1 MFDLGRVRLQ
11 ADQVKPMWTS
21 LRTAAWLG
29 WQIESNWASP
39 ALFALYSI
47 IKPLTSAAI
56 LVVMFGMVT
65 QGNFAS
71 PGFSYMYIGNAF
83 YMYVGAIMAGMAQC
97 VVDDRERF
105 RTLKSMYVAPVNI
118 PMYLIGRGVAR
129 FFTTSL
135 SVIVA
140 LGFGIVFLKLQ
151 VNPAE
156 VRWTLFIV
164 TLCIGIA
171 LLAMMGL
178 ALASIVLTI
187 AHGSW
192 LVGEAVAGALYLFCG
207 AVFPLDALP
216 GWLRPVGYL
225 MPVTYWLELVRRALV
240 GRVAH
245 EYPPLA
251 GIGDG
256 ELLAL
261 LVLMTLALSGMAAAM
276 FRHCDF
282 IARERG
288 LIDRTTNY

>member
-1 MFDLGRVRLQ
+1 
-11 ADQVKPMWTS
+11 MWTS

-71 PGFSYMYIGNAF
+71 AGFSYMYLGNAF
-83 YMYVGAIMAGMAQC
+83 YMYVGAIMAGMAQS

-118 PMYLIGRGVAR
+118 PMYLVGRGFAR
-129 FFTTSL
+129 FLTTSL
-135 SVIVA
+135 SVLVA
-140 LGFGIVFLKLQ
+140 LGFGVMFLKLQ
-151 VNPAE
+151 LNAAE
-156 VRWTLFIV
+156 IRWGLFLA
-164 TLCIGIA
+164 TLCIGVA

-178 ALASIVLTI
+178 ALASVVLTI

-216 GWLRPVGYL
+216 AWLRPVGYL
-225 MPVTYWLELVRRALV
+225 MPVTYWLELVRRALA
-240 GRVAH
+240 GGVAYR
-245 EYPPLA
+245 YPSMA

-256 ELLAL
+256 ELLVVL
-261 LVLMTLALSGMAAAM
+261 LLMTAGFGVIAVAT
-276 FRHCDF
+276 FRRCDH

-288 LIDRTTNY
+288 LIDRTSNY

>member
-1 MFDLGRVRLQ
+1 
-11 ADQVKPMWTS
+11 MWTS

-39 ALFALYSI
+39 VLFALYSI

-65 QGNFAS
+65 QGNFTS
-71 PGFSYMYIGNAF
+71 PAFSYMYVGNAF
-83 YMYVGAIMAGMAQC
+83 YMYVGAIMAGMAQS

-105 RTLKSMYVAPVNI
+105 RTLKSMYVAPVSI

-129 FFTTSL
+129 FLTTSL
-135 SVIVA
+135 SVVIT
-140 LGFGIVFLKLQ
+140 LGFGIVFLHLQ
-151 VNPAE
+151 LNPAD
-156 VRWTLFIV
+156 VRWGLFIV
-164 TLCIGIA
+164 ALCIGVA
-171 LLAMMGL
+171 MLAMMGL
-178 ALASIVLTI
+178 ALASVVLTI

-207 AVFPLDALP
+207 AVFPLDVLP
-216 GWLRPVGYL
+216 AWLRPVGYV

-240 GRVAH
+240 GRVARQ
-245 EYPPLA
+245 YASLT

-256 ELLAL
+256 ELLVLVVAMTVAL
-261 LVLMTLALSGMAAAM
+261 GLLAAAT
-276 FRHCDF
+276 FRRCDYL
-282 IARERG
+282 ARERG

>member
-1 MFDLGRVRLQ
+1 
-11 ADQVKPMWTS
+11 MWTS

-56 LVVMFGMVT
+56 LVVMFGIVT

-71 PGFSYMYIGNAF
+71 TGFSYMYIGNAF
-83 YMYVGAIMAGMAQC
+83 YMFVGAIMAGMAQS

-105 RTLKSMYVAPVNI
+105 RTLKAMYVAPVSI

-129 FFTTSL
+129 FMTTSL
-135 SVIVA
+135 SVIVTIGA
-140 LGFGIVFLKLQ
+140 GIAFLQLQ
-151 VNPAE
+151 LNPAE
-156 VRWTLFIV
+156 VRWGLFIV
-164 TLCIGIA
+164 TLAIGVVM
-171 LLAMMGL
+171 LAMMGL
-178 ALASIVLTI
+178 ALASLVLTI

-216 GWLRPVGYL
+216 AWLRPVGYL
-225 MPVTYWLELVRRALV
+225 LPVTYWLELVRRALIA
-240 GRVAH
+240 RVAH
-245 EYPPLA
+245 QHPSLV
-251 GIGDG
+251 GISDV

-261 LVLMTLALSGMAAAM
+261 VVMMTAAMAVIAAAA
-276 FRHCDF
+276 FRRCDF
-282 IARERG
+282 VARERG

>member
-1 MFDLGRVRLQ
+1 
-11 ADQVKPMWTS
+11 MWTS

-71 PGFSYMYIGNAF
+71 SAFSYMYLGNAF
-83 YMYVGAIMAGMAQC
+83 YMYVGAIMAGMTQA

-105 RTLKSMYVAPVNI
+105 RTLKSMYVAPVSI
-118 PMYLIGRGVAR
+118 PMYLIGRGIAR

-135 SVIVA
+135 SVVITIAFGVAFLQLQVSVTDARWGLFIVA
-140 LGFGIVFLKLQ
+140 L
-151 VNPAE
+151 
-156 VRWTLFIV
+156 
-164 TLCIGIA
+164 CIGTA
-171 LLAMMGL
+171 MLAMMGL
-178 ALASIVLTI
+178 ALASVVLTI

-207 AVFPLDALP
+207 AVFPIDALP
-216 GWLRPVGYL
+216 GWLQPVGYL
-225 MPVTYWLELVRRALV
+225 MPLTYWLELMRRALLS
-240 GRVAH
+240 RAA
-245 EYPPLA
+245 YPYQSLA
-251 GIGDG
+251 RIGDG
-256 ELLAL
+256 ELLVLAMAL
-261 LVLMTLALSGMAAAM
+261 TMLLAAIAWMT
-276 FRHCDF
+276 FRRCDY

>member
-1 MFDLGRVRLQ
+1 
-11 ADQVKPMWTS
+11 MWRS

-65 QGNFAS
+65 QGNFGS
-71 PGFSYMYIGNAF
+71 PAFAYMYIGNAF
-83 YMYVGAIMAGMAQC
+83 YMYVGAIIAGMAQS

-118 PMYLIGRGVAR
+118 PLYLTGRGVAR
-129 FFTTSL
+129 FLTTTL
-135 SVIVA
+135 SVLVTIAFGVA
-140 LGFGIVFLKLQ
+140 FLKLQ

-156 VRWTLFIV
+156 VRWGLLFAS
-164 TLCIGIA
+164 LCIGIA
-171 LLAMMGL
+171 MLAMMGL
-178 ALASIVLTI
+178 VLASIVLTI

-216 GWLRPVGYL
+216 WWLRPVGYL
-225 MPVTYWLELVRRALV
+225 MPVTYWLELVRRALA
-240 GRVAH
+240 GRVAQQ
-245 EYPPLA
+245 YPSLS
-251 GIGDG
+251 GFSDG
-256 ELLAL
+256 VLVAL
-261 LVLMTLALSGMAAAM
+261 LILMTAVLGLVAAAT
-276 FRHCDF
+276 FRRCDH

>member
-1 MFDLGRVRLQ
+1 
-11 ADQVKPMWTS
+11 MWTS
-21 LRTAAWLG
+21 LKTATWLG

-71 PGFSYMYIGNAF
+71 TAFAYMYIGNAF
-83 YMYVGAIMAGMAQC
+83 YMYVGAVMAGMAQA

-118 PMYLIGRGVAR
+118 PMYLMGRGVAR
-129 FFTTSL
+129 VLTTTL
-135 SVIVA
+135 SVAITLV
-140 LGFGIVFLKLQ
+140 FGVVFLQLQ
-151 VNPAE
+151 LSASD
-156 VRWTLFIV
+156 VRWGMLV
-164 TLCIGIA
+164 ASLVVGVV

-178 ALASIVLTI
+178 TLASIVLVI
-187 AHGSW
+187 AHNSW
-192 LVGEAVAGALYLFCG
+192 LVGEAVAAALYLFCG
-207 AVFPLDALP
+207 AVFPLEVLP
-216 GWLRPVGYL
+216 WWLRPIGYV
-225 MPVTYWLELVRRALV
+225 MPVTYWLELVRRSLV

-245 EYPPLA
+245 EYPTLA
-251 GIGDG
+251 AFGDG
-256 ELLAL
+256 QLLAL
-261 LVLMTLALSGMAAAM
+261 VTLLTVALAVIATATFS
-276 FRHCDF
+276 RCDH

>member
-1 MFDLGRVRLQ
+1 M
-11 ADQVKPMWTS
+11 MWTS

-65 QGNFAS
+65 QGNFGSTA
-71 PGFSYMYIGNAF
+71 FSYMYIGNAF
-83 YMYVGAIMAGMAQC
+83 YMYVGAIMAGMAQS

-105 RTLKSMYVAPVNI
+105 RTLKSMYVAPVSI
-118 PMYLIGRGVAR
+118 PMYLIGRGFAR
-129 FFTTSL
+129 FLTTSL
-135 SVIVA
+135 SVIVTIGA
-140 LGFGIVFLKLQ
+140 GIAFLHLQ

-156 VRWTLFIV
+156 VRWVLFV
-164 TLCIGIA
+164 AALCIGVVM
-171 LLAMMGL
+171 LAMMGL
-178 ALASIVLTI
+178 ALASVVLTI

-216 GWLRPVGYL
+216 AWLRPVGYL
-225 MPVTYWLELVRRALV
+225 MPVTYWLELMRRALV

-245 EYPPLA
+245 QHPSLA
-251 GIGDG
+251 GIGDS

-261 LVLMTLALSGMAAAM
+261 VVVMTIALGALAAAM
-276 FRHCDF
+276 FRRCDF

>member
-1 MFDLGRVRLQ
+1 
-11 ADQVKPMWTS
+11 MWTS

-65 QGNFAS
+65 QGNFSSAA
-71 PGFSYMYIGNAF
+71 FSYMYVGNAF
-83 YMYVGAIMAGMAQC
+83 YMFVGAIMAGMAQS

-105 RTLKSMYVAPVNI
+105 RTLKSMYVAPVSI

-129 FFTTSL
+129 FLTTSL
-135 SVIVA
+135 SVIIT
-140 LGFGIVFLKLQ
+140 LGFGIAFLDLQ
-151 VNPAE
+151 LNLAE
-156 VRWTLFIV
+156 VRWGLFIV
-164 TLCIGIA
+164 ALCLGVA
-171 LLAMMGL
+171 MLAMMGL

-207 AVFPLDALP
+207 AVFPLDVLP
-216 GWLRPVGYL
+216 AWLRPVGYM

-245 EYPPLA
+245 QYAPLS

-256 ELLAL
+256 ELLVLVTAMTVAL
-261 LVLMTLALSGMAAAM
+261 GVLAAAT
-276 FRHCDF
+276 FRRCDHL
-282 IARERG
+282 ARERG

>member
-1 MFDLGRVRLQ
+1 
-11 ADQVKPMWTS
+11 MWTS

-71 PGFSYMYIGNAF
+71 PAFSYMYIGNAF
-83 YMYVGAIMAGMAQC
+83 YMYVGAIMAGMAQS

-105 RTLKSMYVAPVNI
+105 RTLKSMYVAPVSI
-118 PMYLIGRGVAR
+118 PMYLMGRGVAR

-135 SVIVA
+135 SVLVTI
-140 LGFGIVFLKLQ
+140 GFGIVFLHLQ
-151 VNPAE
+151 MNLGE
-156 VRWTLFIV
+156 VRWGLFLAGLV
-164 TLCIGIA
+164 IGIA
-171 LLAMMGL
+171 MLAMMGL
-178 ALASIVLTI
+178 ALASVVLTI

-216 GWLRPVGYL
+216 AWLRPVGYL

-240 GRVAH
+240 GAVAH
-245 EYPPLA
+245 KYPSLA

-261 LVLMTLALSGMAAAM
+261 CVVLTLALAAMAAAM
-276 FRHCDF
+276 FRRCDY

>member
-1 MFDLGRVRLQ
+1 
-11 ADQVKPMWTS
+11 MWTS

-71 PGFSYMYIGNAF
+71 PAFSYMYIGNAF
-83 YMYVGAIMAGMAQC
+83 YMYVGAIMAGMAQA

-105 RTLKSMYVAPVNI
+105 RTLKSMYVAPVSI

-129 FFTTSL
+129 FFTTTL
-135 SVIVA
+135 SVLITIAFGVA
-140 LGFGIVFLKLQ
+140 FLKLQ
-151 VNPAE
+151 LNPAD
-156 VRWTLFIV
+156 VRWGLFV
-164 TLCIGIA
+164 VALCMGSVM
-171 LLAMMGL
+171 LAMMGL

-192 LVGEAVAGALYLFCG
+192 LVGEAVAAALFLFCG

-216 GWLRPVGYL
+216 AWLRPIGYL

-240 GRVAH
+240 GRVA
-245 EYPPLA
+245 EQYPSLS

-256 ELLAL
+256 ELLVVVIA
-261 LVLMTLALSGMAAAM
+261 MTAGLAIISAAI
-276 FRHCDF
+276 FRRCDHL
-282 IARERG
+282 ARERG
-288 LIDRTTNY
+288 LIDRTSNY

>member
-1 MFDLGRVRLQ
+1 
-11 ADQVKPMWTS
+11 MWTS

-39 ALFALYSI
+39 VLFALYSI
-47 IKPLTSAAI
+47 IKPLTSAAL

-71 PGFSYMYIGNAF
+71 SAFSYMYLGNAF
-83 YMYVGAIMAGMAQC
+83 YMYVGAIMAGMAQS

-105 RTLKSMYVAPVNI
+105 RTLKSMYVAPVSI

-135 SVIVA
+135 SVLVTI
-140 LGFGIVFLKLQ
+140 GFGVAFLQLQ
-151 VNPAE
+151 VNAGDI
-156 VRWTLFIV
+156 RWGLFLV
-164 TLCIGIA
+164 ALAIGIVM
-171 LLAMMGL
+171 LAMMGL

-207 AVFPLDALP
+207 AVFPIDALP
-216 GWLRPVGYL
+216 WWLRPVGYV
-225 MPVTYWLELVRRALV
+225 MPVTYWLELVRRSLV
-240 GRVAH
+240 GPAAYA
-245 EYPPLA
+245 YPSMSA
-251 GIGDG
+251 ISTA
-256 ELLAL
+256 ELLTL
-261 LVLMTLALSGMAAAM
+261 LVIMTLGLSVLATAT
-276 FRHCDF
+276 FRRCDF
-282 IARERG
+282 LARERG

>member
-1 MFDLGRVRLQ
+1 
-11 ADQVKPMWTS
+11 MWTS

-71 PGFSYMYIGNAF
+71 SGFSYMYIGNAF
-83 YMYVGAIMAGMAQC
+83 YMYVGAIMAGMAQS

-135 SVIVA
+135 SVVITLA
-140 LGFGIVFLKLQ
+140 FGIVFLHLQ
-151 VNPAE
+151 VDPGD
-156 VRWTLFIV
+156 VRWTLFV
-164 TLCIGIA
+164 AALCIGVVM
-171 LLAMMGL
+171 LAMMGL
-178 ALASIVLTI
+178 VLASIVLTI

-207 AVFPLDALP
+207 AVFPLDVLP
-216 GWLRPVGYL
+216 GWLRPVGYV

-245 EYPPLA
+245 QYPSMA
-251 GIGDG
+251 GISDG
-256 ELLAL
+256 GLLTI
-261 LVLMTLALSGMAAAM
+261 LVTLTLALAIIATIT
-276 FRHCDF
+276 FRRCDY

>member
-1 MFDLGRVRLQ
+1 
-11 ADQVKPMWTS
+11 MWTS

-71 PGFSYMYIGNAF
+71 SAFSYMYIGNAF
-83 YMYVGAIMAGMAQC
+83 YMYVGAIMAGMAQS

-105 RTLKSMYVAPVNI
+105 RTLKSMNVAPVSI

-129 FFTTSL
+129 FFTTTL
-135 SVIVA
+135 SVLVT
-140 LGFGIVFLKLQ
+140 LWFGAAFLKLQ
-151 VNPAE
+151 LSPAE
-156 VRWTLFIV
+156 VHWGLFV
-164 TLCIGIA
+164 VVLCVGVV

-216 GWLRPVGYL
+216 AWLRPAGYL
-225 MPVTYWLELVRRALV
+225 MPVTYWLELVRRSLA

-245 EYPPLA
+245 RYPSLA
-251 GIGDG
+251 VFGDG
-256 ELLAL
+256 ELLVL
-261 LVLMTLALSGMAAAM
+261 LMAMTLAFGVVAAAM
-276 FRHCDF
+276 FRRCDH

-288 LIDRTTNY
+288 LIDRTSNY

>member
-1 MFDLGRVRLQ
+1 
-11 ADQVKPMWTS
+11 MWAS

-47 IKPLTSAAI
+47 VKPLTSAAI

-71 PGFSYMYIGNAF
+71 TAFSYMYIGNAF
-83 YMYVGAIMAGMAQC
+83 YMYVGAIMAGMAQS

-105 RTLKSMYVAPVNI
+105 KTLKSMYVAPVSI

-135 SVIVA
+135 SVLVTI
-140 LGFGIVFLKLQ
+140 GFGIAFLHLQ

-156 VRWTLFIV
+156 VRWGLFIV

-171 LLAMMGL
+171 MLAMMGL

-187 AHGSW
+187 AHNSW

-207 AVFPLDALP
+207 AVFPLDTLP
-216 GWLRPVGYL
+216 AWLRPVGYL
-225 MPVTYWLELVRRALV
+225 MPVTYWLELLRRALV

-245 EYPPLA
+245 RYPSMA

-256 ELLAL
+256 ELLVL
-261 LVLMTLALSGMAAAM
+261 LIAMTLMLGVAATAT
-276 FRHCDF
+276 FRRCDHL
-282 IARERG
+282 ARERG

>member
-1 MFDLGRVRLQ
+1 
-11 ADQVKPMWTS
+11 MWTS

-71 PGFSYMYIGNAF
+71 TAFSYMYIGNAF

-105 RTLKSMYVAPVNI
+105 RTLKSMYVAPVSI
-118 PMYLIGRGVAR
+118 PMYLIGRGFAR
-129 FFTTSL
+129 FLTTSL
-135 SVIVA
+135 SVLVTIGAGMAFLHLQLNLGEVRWVLFIVA
-140 LGFGIVFLKLQ
+140 LG
-151 VNPAE
+151 
-156 VRWTLFIV
+156 
-164 TLCIGIA
+164 IGVA
-171 LLAMMGL
+171 MLAMMGL
-178 ALASIVLTI
+178 ALASVVLTI

-192 LVGEAVAGALYLFCG
+192 LVGEAVAGALFLFCG

-216 GWLRPVGYL
+216 AWLRPVGYL
-225 MPVTYWLELVRRALV
+225 MPVTYWLELVRRALLA
-240 GRVAH
+240 RVAH
-245 EYPPLA
+245 QYPSLA

-256 ELLAL
+256 ELVV
-261 LVLMTLALSGMAAAM
+261 LVVAMTAAMGVMAAAI
-276 FRHCDF
+276 FRRCDL

>member
-1 MFDLGRVRLQ
+1 
-11 ADQVKPMWTS
+11 MWTS

-71 PGFSYMYIGNAF
+71 TGFSYMYIGNAF
-83 YMYVGAIMAGMAQC
+83 YMYVGAIMAGMAQS

-105 RTLKSMYVAPVNI
+105 RTLKSMYVAPVSI
-118 PMYLIGRGVAR
+118 PMYLIGRGFAR
-129 FFTTSL
+129 FLTTSL

-140 LGFGIVFLKLQ
+140 LGFGIMFLKLQ

-156 VRWTLFIV
+156 VRWGLFV
-164 TLCIGIA
+164 AALCIGVA

-178 ALASIVLTI
+178 ALASFVLTI

-216 GWLRPVGYL
+216 GWLRPVGYV

-245 EYPPLA
+245 NYPSMA

-256 ELLAL
+256 ELLL
-261 LVLMTLALSGMAAAM
+261 LLIMMTVGFSAIAAAT
-276 FRHCDF
+276 FRRCDY

-288 LIDRTTNY
+288 LIDRTSNY